1 MSTTKTLTTLQLI
14 ANILE
19 TVLSDVPMLIQ
30 VVESII
36 PIFKEDRV
44 PTADEWTALQTL
56 LDTNHT
62 ELQNAIQKALDAASA
77 ATNANDTK

>member
-19 TVLSDVPMLIQ
+19 TVLSDVPMLVE

-56 LDTNHT
+56 LDSNHT
-62 ELQNAIQKALDAASA
+62 ELQAAIQKELDALSA
-77 ATNANDTK
+77 K

>member
-1 MSTTKTLTTLQLI
+1 MSTAKTLTNLQLI

-19 TVLSDVPMLIQ
+19 TVLSDVPMLVE

-44 PTADEWTALQTL
+44 PTADEWTALQNL
-56 LDTNHT
+56 LDSNHT
-62 ELQNAIQKALDAASA
+62 ELQAAIQKELDALSA
-77 ATNANDTK
+77 K

>member
-1 MSTTKTLTTLQLI
+1 MSTAKTLTTLQLI

-19 TVLSDVPMLIQ
+19 TVLSDVPML
-30 VVESII
+30 VEVIEAII

-56 LDTNHT
+56 LDSNHT
-62 ELQNAIQKALDAASA
+62 ELQAAIQKELDALSA
-77 ATNANDTK
+77 K